1 MIRPVTITAAL
12 MLLWAC
18 SDPTG
23 TATSPGPVAF
33 LQITA
38 GDLQADTVGHELDAA
53 LVVRVTDSAG
63 VAVSG
68 QIINFRVTAGAGSVF
83 AGAAI
88 SDDAGEA
95 RERWTLGPLAGDTQR
110 LQARAVDTR
119 TGAAI
124 VFREF
129 KAVGVA
135 DVAASVH
142 IVPSGGADSALFVGG
157 DTILTADALQLT
169 AIAVDRFGN
178 VKGDPAVTWS
188 STSGLI
194 ASVSATGLVQAHV
207 AGNTIIRAQVDTAAG
222 QRPLS
227 VSARLPVG
235 LILLSAPAVRDTIE
249 ALVPDSLRVL
259 VVDRRGAPF
268 EGVPVT
274 FRGVNAVP
282 LDTAAG
288 CSCRTVSTGP
298 DGQAAS
304 AWRLGSSAGQA
315 VLRAVLAVD
324 SAGRPAV
331 VLAGNAA
338 SLVKVSGGSTN
349 AGLVVA
355 VRDRLGNPVRGTAVA
370 WSVSG
375 SGQLSD
381 TTSTSDDNG
390 LAGTLV
396 LSPATGAIVTA
407 TVPGLA
413 GSPVTFVVDPVA
425 GFSLDF
431 RQSYVSVAD
440 APALDLADEW
450 TLEAWI
456 QPRSAVTV
464 GQQDI
469 ISKWNGAG
477 DASYQ
482 LQLDTDGRLRAVTHD
497 GLSNSIVRGNQLVPL
512 GVWTHVALTF
522 SQGTARLYVNGT
534 LDATITGVLRPM
546 DSSQQLAFGR
556 EGNYSGHTFDGRIDE
571 IRVWSLVRTEAQIA
585 AARSVRLSGAE
596 PGLVGYWQFDEGS
609 GDVAFDAT
617 GGGHHG
623 RLGNTTGSDAWDP
636 RWSAIIP
643 FIP

>member
-1 MIRPVTITAAL
+1 MIRPVTIAAVL

-18 SDPTG
+18 SDPAG
-23 TATSPGPVAF
+23 PSANPGPVAF
-33 LQITA
+33 LQIAA
-38 GDLQADTVGHELDAA
+38 GDLQSDTVGQELDAA

-63 VAVSG
+63 VAVTG
-68 QIINFRVTAGAGSVF
+68 QIINFRVTAGGGSVF

-110 LQARAVDTR
+110 LQARAVDSR

-135 DVAASVH
+135 DGAASVH
-142 IVPSGGADSALFVGG
+142 IVPFGGADSTLFVGA
-157 DTILTADALQLT
+157 DTILTADVLQLT
-169 AIAVDRFGN
+169 AVAVDRFGN
-178 VKGDPAVTWS
+178 VKSDPTVTWS

-194 ASVSATGLVQAHV
+194 ASVSASGTVQALA
-207 AGNTIIRAQVDTAAG
+207 AGGTIIHAQIDTAVG
-222 QRPLS
+222 QLPLT
-227 VSARLPVG
+227 VSNRLPVG
-235 LILLSAPAVRDTIE
+235 LILLAAPAVMDTIE
-249 ALVPDSLRVL
+249 ALVPDSLRVR

-268 EGVPVT
+268 AGVSVT

-282 LDTAAG
+282 LDTTAG
-288 CSCRTVSTGP
+288 CTCRPVLTGP
-298 DGQAAS
+298 DGRAAT
-304 AWRLGSSAGQA
+304 AWRLGSSVGQA
-315 VLRAVLAVD
+315 TMLAVMAVD
-324 SAGRPAV
+324 SASRPAV

-338 SLVKVSGGSTN
+338 SLVKVSGGATN

-355 VRDRLGNPVRGTAVA
+355 VRDRLGNPVSGTAVD
-370 WSVSG
+370 WSIG
-375 SGQLSD
+375 GAGLLSD

-396 LSPATGAIVTA
+396 LSPATGATVTA

-413 GSPVTFVVDPVA
+413 GSPVTFVIDPVA

-440 APALDLADEW
+440 APGLDLADEW

-456 QPRSAVTV
+456 QPRSGVSV

-469 ISKWNGAG
+469 ISKWNGG
-477 DASYQ
+477 GNASYQ
-482 LQLDTDGRLRAVTHD
+482 LQLDADGRLRAVTHD
-497 GLSNSIVRGNQLVPL
+497 GLSNSIMHGNQLVPL
-512 GVWTHVALTF
+512 GVWTHVALAF
-522 SQGTARLYVNGT
+522 SQGTARLYINGV
-534 LDATITGVLRPM
+534 LDASFTGVLRPM
-546 DSSQQLAFGR
+546 DSSQPLAFGR
-556 EGNYSGHTFDGRIDE
+556 EGNYSGHTFDRRIDE

-585 AARSVRLSGAE
+585 AARSVSLSGAE

-623 RLGNTTGSDAWDP
+623 RLGTATGSDAWDP